1 MEFIK
6 HNFKVGD
13 RVTVEQLNEI
23 EDGIIEAAQSGG
35 SAEAAI
41 DEILDGATQLT
52 TFKDVE
58 DNITSIEQD
67 VDDVAQD
74 VSQQG
79 EQIFTIVQNVGSLT
93 TQVGNLNTQ
102 VGNLNTEVE
111 RVTDDLSYC
120 QQDLETVQDNMNSLA
135 EAIPQLIEE
144 TTGPLTTKVN
154 VHDTV
159 ISQVLDE
166 LGMTID
172 DDTQFPGASGKTRL
186 DSLEESIVKVE
197 TNRAIIN
204 TIVDELGLN
213 SLLSIEYPTE
223 NAHTTIVDKLQ
234 LHDDLLNILNA
245 ELGLD
250 AAVEEEYPTDNEL
263 ALIDKINYII
273 VDLDNLGGVQVD
285 LIKLADPACK
295 VRCVGDGFV
304 YRDII
309 SLAAGIPPE
318 GDQVYIKYIG
328 KLIDGTTINFNSD
341 GSVSLAE

>member
-13 RVTVEQLNEI
+13 RVTVAQLNEI

-41 DEILDGATQLT
+41 ETILKGATS
-52 TFKDVE
+52 
-58 DNITSIEQD
+58 ITSFKAVETNFTSMGQALGSMGQALGSMGQTLTNMGQD
-67 VDDVAQD
+67 
-74 VSQQG
+74 
-79 EQIFTIVQNVGSLT
+79 I
-93 TQVGNLNTQ
+93 
-102 VGNLNTEVE
+102 
-111 RVTDDLSYC
+111 SYC
-120 QQDLETVQDNMNSLA
+120 HQDIEAIQDNLDSLA
-135 EAIPQLIEE
+135 DAIPQLIEE
-144 TTGPLTTKVN
+144 ATGPLTTEVN

-159 ISQVLDE
+159 LSQVLDE

-186 DSLEESIVKVE
+186 DSLEESVVKVE
-197 TNRAIIN
+197 TNRALIN

-213 SLLSIEYPTE
+213 DLLNIEYPTE
-223 NAHTTIVDKLQ
+223 TVHTTVADKLQ

-273 VDLDNLGGVQVD
+273 VDLDNLVSAQVD
-285 LIKLADPACK
+285 LVKLADPACK
-295 VRCVGDGFV
+295 VRCVGSGFV
-304 YRDII
+304 YRDVI

-318 GDQVYIKYIG
+318 GDQVYVKYIG
-328 KLIDGTTINFNSD
+328 KLIDGTTVNFNSD
-341 GSVSLAE
+341 GSVSLPE

>member
-13 RVTVEQLNEI
+13 RVTVDQLNEI

-41 DEILDGATQLT
+41 DEILDGATEVT

-58 DNITSIEQD
+58 DNLTSIEQD
-67 VDDVAQD
+67 VDTVTRN
-74 VSQQG
+74 VSQNRARISTA
-79 EQIFTIVQNVGSLT
+79 EQNISSLT
-93 TQVGNLNTQ
+93 NQVSNINTGMGQ
-102 VGNLNTEVE
+102 FANSLAQ
-111 RVTDDLSYC
+111 C
-120 QQDLETVQDNMNSLA
+120 QQNIAIAQQDIATVQDNMSSLA

-172 DDTQFPGASGKTRL
+172 DNTQFPGASGKTRL

-204 TIVDELGLN
+204 TVVDELGLN
-213 SLLSIEYPTE
+213 NLLNTEYPTE
-223 NAHTTIVDKLQ
+223 NAHTTIADKLQ

-250 AAVEEEYPTDNEL
+250 AAVEEAYPTDNEL
-263 ALIDKINYII
+263 TLIDKINYII
-273 VDLDNLGGVQVD
+273 VDLDNLGSAQVD
-285 LIKLADPACK
+285 LTKLADPACK

-328 KLIDGTTINFNSD
+328 KLTDGTTINFKSD